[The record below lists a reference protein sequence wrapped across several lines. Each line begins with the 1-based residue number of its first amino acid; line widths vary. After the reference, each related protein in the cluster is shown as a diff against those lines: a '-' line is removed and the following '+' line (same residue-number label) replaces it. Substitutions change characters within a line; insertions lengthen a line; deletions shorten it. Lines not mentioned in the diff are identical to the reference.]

1 MSGCVQVQKCGP
13 FPRRT
18 RVSRTRS
25 FAGSPPPLSPRRSV
39 PWERFSPRPPPPLP
53 VQAVAPMQRPACCYR
68 ATTRAPTAGRGREG
82 RCGRT
87 LSAGVASRVRSC
99 LIALFILKALLL
111 PPVCA
116 EACVCVCVCM
126 HAVDLLRRKGRV
138 VSTPGGATPPLAR
151 RRFVLFCFS
160 SRAPEGAPPPSSSST
175 PPPPLFYVFE
185 QTFRREKR
193 CSPWACSVVR
203 ATIASPPLCAGAF

>member
-116 EACVCVCVCM
+116 EACVCVCV
-126 HAVDLLRRKGRV
+126 HACCRPAEEKGPCCFHARRGHPSAGTTTLCSFLFFFSRAR
-138 VSTPGGATPPLAR
+138 GGATTIFLLHPTTPTLL
-151 RRFVLFCFS
+151 RF
-160 SRAPEGAPPPSSSST
+160 RAN
-175 PPPPLFYVFE
+175 F
-185 QTFRREKR
+185 
-193 CSPWACSVVR
+193 
-203 ATIASPPLCAGAF
+203 